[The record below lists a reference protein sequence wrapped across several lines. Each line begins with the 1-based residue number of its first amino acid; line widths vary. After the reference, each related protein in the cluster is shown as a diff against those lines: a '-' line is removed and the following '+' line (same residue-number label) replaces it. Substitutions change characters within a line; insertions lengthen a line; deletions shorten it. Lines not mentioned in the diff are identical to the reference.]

1 MHSENESGSE
11 LFSIQCNVWISPA
24 DKKRPD
30 VAYVCLLAQSAL
42 RDSRNCTTVMEKVAF
57 MKPACIEQVTLTERE
72 CCGLFVHGPIQ
83 IDMQMYYTQM
93 LVWHGR
99 MPVHL

>member
-1 MHSENESGSE
+1 MDQSGG
-11 LFSIQCNVWISPA
+11 Q
-24 DKKRPD
+24 KKARCCLCMF
-30 VAYVCLLAQSAL
+30 ARSVCPQRQQKTVLY
-42 RDSRNCTTVMEKVAF
+42 TVMEKVAF

>member
-1 MHSENESGSE
+1 MHSDNESGSE
-11 LFSIQCNVWISPA
+11 LFSIQCNVWISPT
-24 DKKRPD
+24 DKKGQMLPM
-30 VAYVCLLAQSAL
+30 YVSSLSLPSETAE
-42 RDSRNCTTVMEKVAF
+42 NCTTVMERVAF
-57 MKPACIEQVTLTERE
+57 MKPACIEQVALTERE